1 MKHKW
6 ELAGDYSVE
15 IWFRI
20 EKNKRGY
27 PTSKEWEQLL
37 GRPLLEGRLF
47 SDRKYSVLP
56 KEHLTRRHRESQD
69 RNEHRNPGR
78 RSL

>member
-1 MKHKW
+1 MKEKW

-20 EKNKRGY
+20 EKNQRGY

-37 GRPLLEGRLF
+37 ARPGWPLKSNMGILSPWMFLRL
-47 SDRKYSVLP
+47 
-56 KEHLTRRHRESQD
+56 
-69 RNEHRNPGR
+69 
-78 RSL
+78 